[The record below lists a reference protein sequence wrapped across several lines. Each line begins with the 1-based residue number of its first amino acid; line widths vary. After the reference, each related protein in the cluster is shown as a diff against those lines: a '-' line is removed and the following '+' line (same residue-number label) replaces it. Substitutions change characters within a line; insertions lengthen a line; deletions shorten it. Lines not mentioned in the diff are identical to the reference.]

1 MYDIP
6 RHGGSD
12 GAASPRPA
20 IDLAKVGHSKSPAQ
34 YRKNLFDC
42 PTEICERVVDLAD
55 VFGYG
60 PSAPGWLEP
69 ARSRVLP

>member
-1 MYDIP
+1 MSTT
-6 RHGGSD
+6 GQ
-12 GAASPRPA
+12 AK
-20 IDLAKVGHSKSPAQ
+20 DLAEGAGETVPLKPNENFEGRPHPPD
-34 YRKNLFDC
+34 RM
-42 PTEICERVVDLAD
+42 VDLAD